1 MAKRRIELV
10 PVKKQVT
17 FSASEWLVI
26 VMYTRYQDLEKLQ
39 EKLRLD
45 DNSLNAIL
53 ESLEQKNVLKV
64 TGGENESRSGIPAV
78 FWTQMEKELSRYIG
92 PIATAVIDDELAA
105 MEKTRENV
113 TKDNLYSLVEK
124 TATEIDSQ
132 SNRVNF
138 QNTMLEMIKSM

>member
-1 MAKRRIELV
+1 
-10 PVKKQVT
+10 
-17 FSASEWLVI
+17 
-26 VMYTRYQDLEKLQ
+26 
-39 EKLRLD
+39 
-45 DNSLNAIL
+45 
-53 ESLEQKNVLKV
+53 
-64 TGGENESRSGIPAV
+64 
-78 FWTQMEKELSRYIG
+78 MEKELSRYIG

>member
-17 FSASEWLVI
+17 FNASEWLVI

-45 DNSLNAIL
+45 DSSLNAIL
-53 ESLEQKNVLKV
+53 ESLEKKQVLKV
-64 TGGENESRSGIPAV
+64 TGESGEPQSGVPSA
-78 FWTQMEKELSRYIG
+78 FWAQMEKELSRYIG
-92 PIATAVIDDELAA
+92 PIATAVIDDELGAVN
-105 MEKTRENV
+105 KTRESI
-113 TKDNLYSLVEK
+113 TKDGLYSLVEK
-124 TATEIDSQ
+124 VATEIDSQ